1 MSKIDEMGHGNFKM
15 SKFWIEESKSAMTD
29 SSWGCMS
36 CSYVSETW
44 HLICPKCYS
53 INKMKWYKFFVNK
66 AQTIS
71 KRSKANSSKNLK
83 KIIHKQSPENAARGI
98 LNELRDGIE
107 R

>member
-1 MSKIDEMGHGNFKM
+1 
-15 SKFWIEESKSAMTD
+15 
-29 SSWGCMS
+29 
-36 CSYVSETW
+36 
-44 HLICPKCYS
+44 
-53 INKMKWYKFFVNK
+53 MKWDKFFVNK

-71 KRSKANSSKNLK
+71 KRSKTDSSKNLK